1 MATLINKPIA
11 DICDIAVLA
20 GEAILEIYQRDF
32 AVQTKADES
41 PLTEA
46 DLAAHNVIINALQI
60 ATPDIPILSEE
71 AANISWEERQTWQT
85 FWLVDPLDGTKEFI
99 KKNGEFTVNIA
110 LIHNNKPVLGVVYAP
125 VLDKL
130 YFADENGAFLT
141 EKGATR
147 RLQIQAPVAGE
158 VIKIVG
164 SRSHP
169 SPDLAEYLT
178 RFDQYEMV
186 PVGSS
191 LKFCMVAE
199 GTAHI
204 YPRLGPTMNWDTGA
218 GHCVAEQAGATVC
231 LLDGSAL
238 RYNHQDSLLN
248 PYFEV
253 K

>member
-1 MATLINKPIA
+1 MATLIDKPIA
-11 DICDIAVLA
+11 DICDIARLA

-32 AVQTKADES
+32 EVQTKSDQS

-46 DLAAHNVIINALQI
+46 DLAAHNVIVKGLQA

-71 AANISWEERQTWQT
+71 AADISWQVRQTWQT

-130 YFADENGAFLT
+130 YFADENGSFLT
-141 EKGATR
+141 ENGATR
-147 RLQIQAPVAGE
+147 RLKVEAPAVGE
-158 VIKIVG
+158 TVKIVG

-178 RFDQYEMV
+178 RFENYEMV

-199 GTAHI
+199 GAAHI

-231 LLDGSAL
+231 QLDGSAL
-238 RYNHQDSLLN
+238 LYNHQESLLN